1 MTASIR
7 PKSVKAHILR
17 NTKLEGWDEKISGRW
32 DYRDL
37 TADPDW
43 FKGWIS
49 FDTVAFNPY
58 DQMLY
63 CGLNSLDSDLLYSF
77 NPKTE
82 QFASMHSQEWADKF
96 DVKIHRTLLLNPKD
110 RCLYFGTSLLH
121 DIDQQ
126 REAKGGKLVKFNPQT
141 HVYHLIDVPVPHLY
155 LQSIAA
161 DWERAIIYSFTCPA
175 EVVCR
180 TDLNPNS
187 SKLLAYIGSSTG
199 FAQAHNGVI
208 DKDGWLWGTYGET
221 RAWDEAKGREPVR
234 LFKYHPDQDRF
245 VWFNHGLPRMSTT
258 KQMLLDPPKPAGAS
272 SALAETRH
280 KDDFGFCDS
289 MAYDGDRFIYAG
301 TVAGVLG
308 RIDTQTGNV
317 EKLANVI
324 VTGRLPALIV
334 KDGILYGG
342 GGMKGYTQ
350 LIRWDTHTD
359 RIEGFT
365 DLTDPDIR
373 ERPARIHDLAVD
385 GEHRIYL
392 AENDNHERSS
402 FLWSVDLD

>member
-7 PKSVKAHILR
+7 PRSVKAHILR
-17 NTKLEGWDEKISGRW
+17 NTKLKGWEEKISGRW
-32 DYRDL
+32 AYRDL
-37 TADPDW
+37 VSDPDW

-49 FDTVAFNPY
+49 FDTVAFNPH

-82 QFASMHSQEWADKF
+82 RFESMHSQEWADKF
-96 DVKIHRTLLLNPKD
+96 DVKIHRTLLINPKD

-121 DIDQQ
+121 DVDQQ

-141 HVYHLIDVPVPHLY
+141 HTYDVIDVPVPHLY

-161 DWERAIIYSFTCPA
+161 DWERAIIYSFTYPA
-175 EVVCR
+175 EAVCR

-187 SKLLAYIGSSTG
+187 SKILAYLGNSIM
-199 FAQAHNGVI
+199 FAQAHNGVV

-221 RAWDEAKGREPVR
+221 RAWDEANGREPIR

-245 VWFNHGLPRMSTT
+245 VWFNHGLPRISTK
-258 KQMLLDPPKPAGAS
+258 KQLLPDPPKPAGAS
-272 SALAETRH
+272 SALAETRF
-280 KDDFGFCDS
+280 KDDFGFCDA

-308 RIDTQTGNV
+308 RIDTQTGHV
-317 EKLANVI
+317 EKLANVT
-324 VTGRLPALIV
+324 VTGRLPALILR
-334 KDGILYGG
+334 DGVLYGG

-350 LIRWDTHTD
+350 LVRWDTHTD

-365 DLTDPDIR
+365 DLTAPDIG
-373 ERPARIHDLAVD
+373 ECPARIHDIAVD

>member
-1 MTASIR
+1 M
-7 PKSVKAHILR
+7 
-17 NTKLEGWDEKISGRW
+17 
-32 DYRDL
+32 
-37 TADPDW
+37 
-43 FKGWIS
+43 
-49 FDTVAFNPY
+49 
-58 DQMLY
+58 
-63 CGLNSLDSDLLYSF
+63 
-77 NPKTE
+77 
-82 QFASMHSQEWADKF
+82 
-96 DVKIHRTLLLNPKD
+96 
-110 RCLYFGTSLLH
+110 
-121 DIDQQ
+121 
-126 REAKGGKLVKFNPQT
+126 
-141 HVYHLIDVPVPHLY
+141 
-155 LQSIAA
+155 
-161 DWERAIIYSFTCPA
+161 
-175 EVVCR
+175 
-180 TDLNPNS
+180 
-187 SKLLAYIGSSTG
+187 
-199 FAQAHNGVI
+199 QAHNGVI

-258 KQMLLDPPKPAGAS
+258 KQMLPDPPKPAGAS

-324 VTGRLPALIV
+324 VTGRLPALILM
-334 KDGILYGG
+334 DGVLYGG